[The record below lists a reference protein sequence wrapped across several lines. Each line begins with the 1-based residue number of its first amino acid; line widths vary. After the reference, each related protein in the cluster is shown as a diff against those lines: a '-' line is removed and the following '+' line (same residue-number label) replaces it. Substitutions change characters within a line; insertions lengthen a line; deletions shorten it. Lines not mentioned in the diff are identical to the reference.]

1 MTYARIWRGRWNE
14 MAKEIM
20 DFERC
25 KKEFIRKVD
34 KDMEKI
40 KSILKMAEIEL
51 GIISSI
57 EVNANTASKLSKDY
71 YEIVKELLT
80 ALLLSYGLKSSNHE
94 CLVSFL
100 KTKYPQ
106 HEHETKIIHELK
118 NIRNRVS
125 YDGYFVGEDYI
136 TKNKTEFSHIIN
148 LLKKL
153 IKESVLNLGQSD

>member
-1 MTYARIWRGRWNE
+1 MKKLLLKNKMT
-14 MAKEIM
+14 KEIM

-25 KKEFIRKVD
+25 EKEFIRKVD
-34 KDMEKI
+34 KDIEKI
-40 KSILKMAEIEL
+40 KSILKMAELEL
-51 GIISSI
+51 DIISKI
-57 EVNANTASKLSKDY
+57 EVNANTASKLAKDY
-71 YEIVKELLT
+71 YEIIKELLT

-106 HEHETKIIHELK
+106 YEFESGIIHELK
-118 NIRNRVS
+118 NIRNRIS

-136 TKNKTEFSHIIN
+136 AKNKIEFNHIID

-153 IKESVLNLGQSD
+153 IKENVPYVGQLD